1 MKWARKY
8 RGVIVE
14 GISVL
19 FIVLFVY
26 AGLTKLM
33 EGDMFYNNIRN
44 SPILGG
50 KTMASLGSWLVP
62 MTELTVALL
71 IVWPKTRLKGLFGA
85 LGLMLLFTGY
95 TVAILFFAP
104 YIPCSCGGVIS
115 LFSWEQH
122 LVFNIVFLLLAV
134 AGIGLSL
141 REQKMNDK
149 MEGMEVS

>member
-1 MKWARKY
+1 MKWAQKY

-33 EGDMFYNNIRN
+33 EGDMFYNNILN
-44 SPILGG
+44 SPIIGG
-50 KTMASLGSWLVP
+50 RTMASIASWSIPLI
-62 MTELTVALL
+62 ELAVALL
-71 IVWPKTRLKGLFGA
+71 IAWPKTRLKGLFGA

-95 TVAILFFAP
+95 TVGILFFAP

-115 LFSWEQH
+115 LLSWEQH
-122 LVFNIVFLLLAV
+122 LVFNMMFLFLAV
-134 AGIGLSL
+134 LGIGLSIKN
-141 REQKMNDK
+141 QKMNDK